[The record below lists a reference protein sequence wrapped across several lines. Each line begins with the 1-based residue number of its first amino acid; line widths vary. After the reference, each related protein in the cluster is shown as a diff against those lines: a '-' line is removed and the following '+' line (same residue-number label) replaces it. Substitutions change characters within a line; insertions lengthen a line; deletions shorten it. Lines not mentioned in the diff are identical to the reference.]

1 MEFYAYLIGL
11 NIACFLPLYF
21 LNIRKEANP
30 FRFLIANPR
39 SFKRLIKIPYLK
51 FPFTDPFRIN
61 FDYTFIVLIAAA
73 LQLNSNS
80 VSLFAAVVWTFGI
93 VEIAYSSVMQIIFK
107 RSPSLQSDLSL
118 AKSGLSIVHH
128 NRWLYLAGIAVTL
141 LTLLISSYLATS
153 YLLRRPP
160 GDWYVSVTL
169 AICLAVPAFYHWRL
183 IWYPYFLFRTVYSPL
198 MSFYKNT
205 KYSSTFES
213 VRTLERSHF
222 EALNAFQNVVL
233 ESKPDFI
240 TICIESYGSF
250 AFKSDEMHDAIQSV
264 VHQYS
269 QELADSGL
277 HVASNFSEPPI
288 FAGGS
293 WLSYVSLTYGIRV
306 HDLQLHDALFYGN
319 HAFAAYESLFHV
331 LKRNGY
337 HSNLLC
343 PLGGFEPARVNWDS
357 ISRCFLSDKNYD
369 WNSLKFAGQTYPF
382 LGTGSAFSPPD
393 QYSLNFAY
401 DDIVRSR
408 NRPFSLF
415 FCTLNS
421 HYSWDSP
428 TLSVDNWRAL
438 NKQDVISPATTD
450 QASDLLTK
458 YKLAI
463 RYQLDYILRFATEHA
478 SENLVITLFGDHQ
491 APFIT
496 PESFGKETPVH
507 VISSSKTVTDE
518 LCKHGFVPGLD
529 LSAHQAVGIRHEG
542 FLSLFM
548 GAVNRAFGQD
558 RQLQI
563 RVKEFGAD
571 IFGTSDDERSG
582 NS

>member
-1 MEFYAYLIGL
+1 VEFYAYLIGL

-21 LNIRKEANP
+21 LNIRDQANP

-39 SFKRLIKIPYLK
+39 SLRRLIKIPYLK

-80 VSLFAAVVWTFGI
+80 VSLFAAVIWTFGI

-107 RSPSLQSDLSL
+107 RPPSLQSDLLL

-128 NRWLYLAGIAVTL
+128 NRWLYLAGIAVTS
-141 LTLLISSYLATS
+141 LTLLIFSFLATS
-153 YLLRRPP
+153 YLLRRSPV
-160 GDWYVSVTL
+160 DWKVSVTL
-169 AICLAVPAFYHWRL
+169 AICLAVPALYHLRL
-183 IWYPYFLFRTVYSPL
+183 IRYPHFLFRTVYSPI
-198 MSFYKNT
+198 MGIYKNT
-205 KYSSTFES
+205 RYGSTSRS

-222 EALNAFQNVVL
+222 EALNAFRNVVL
-233 ESKPDFI
+233 ATKPDFI

-250 AFKSDEMHDAIQSV
+250 VFKNDEIHDAIQGV
-264 VHQYS
+264 VHEYS
-269 QELADSGL
+269 QKLADSGL
-277 HVASNFSEPPI
+277 HVASNFSESPI

-293 WLSYVSLTYGIRV
+293 WLSYVSFTYGIRV
-306 HDLQLHDALFYGN
+306 HDLQLYDALFYGN
-319 HAFAAYESLFHV
+319 HAFPAYESLFHV

-337 HSNLLC
+337 QSTLLC
-343 PLGGFEPARVNWDS
+343 PLGGFEPALINWDS
-357 ISRCFLSDKNYD
+357 ISKCFLSDRNYD
-369 WNSLKFAGQTYPF
+369 WDSLHFAGQSYPF
-382 LGTGSAFSPPD
+382 LENGNAFSPPD

-401 DDIVRSR
+401 EDIVRSG

-421 HYSWDSP
+421 HYPWASP
-428 TLSVDNWRAL
+428 TLAVDNWRVL
-438 NKQDVISPATTD
+438 NKQDDISPATTD
-450 QASDLLTK
+450 QKSDLLTK

-496 PESFGKETPVH
+496 PESFGRETPVH
-507 VISSSKTVTDE
+507 VISSSKTVTAE

-529 LSAHQAVGIRHEG
+529 LSEHQAVGIRHES

-558 RQLQI
+558 RHQQI
-563 RVKEFGAD
+563 EVKEFGAD
-571 IFGTSDDERSG
+571 IFSTSDDERSG

>member
-1 MEFYAYLIGL
+1 MEFYAYLIAL

-21 LNIRKEANP
+21 LNIQEQANP
-30 FRFLIANPR
+30 FRFLIANRR

-51 FPFTDPFRIN
+51 FPFTDPFRVN

-93 VEIAYSSVMQIIFK
+93 VEIAYASVMQFIFK
-107 RSPSLQSDLSL
+107 RPPSLQSDISL

-128 NRWLYLAGIAVTL
+128 NRWLYLAGITVTL
-141 LTLLISSYLATS
+141 FTLLISSYLATS
-153 YLLRRPP
+153 YLLQRSP

-169 AICLAVPAFYHWRL
+169 AICLAVPALYHCRL
-183 IWYPYFLFRTVYSPL
+183 IRYPHFLFRTMYSPI
-198 MSFYKNT
+198 MGFYKNT
-205 KYSSTFES
+205 KHGAKFRSI
-213 VRTLERSHF
+213 RTLDRSHF

-233 ESKPDFI
+233 EAKPSFI

-250 AFKSDEMHDAIQSV
+250 AFKSDEMHDAIHSV
-264 VHQYS
+264 VHEYS
-269 QELADSGL
+269 QKLADSGL
-277 HVASNFSEPPI
+277 HVASNFSESPI

-293 WLSYVSLTYGIRV
+293 WLSYVSFTYGIRV
-306 HDLQLHDALFYGN
+306 HELQLYDALFYGN
-319 HAFAAYESLFHV
+319 HAFPAYESLFHV

-337 HSNLLC
+337 HSTLLC
-343 PLGGFEPARVNWDS
+343 PLGGFEPALVHWDS
-357 ISRCFLSDKNYD
+357 INKCFLSDRNYD
-369 WNSLKFAGQTYPF
+369 WDSLKFAGQIYPF
-382 LGTGSAFSPPD
+382 LEKGSAFSPPD

-401 DDIVRSR
+401 DDIVRSG

-421 HYSWDSP
+421 HYPWVSP
-428 TLSVDNWRAL
+428 TLSVDNWRIL

-450 QASDLLTK
+450 QKSDLLTK

-496 PESFGKETPVH
+496 PGSFGKETPVH

-518 LCKHGFVPGLD
+518 LCKHGFVSGLD
-529 LSAHQAVGIRHEG
+529 LSAHYPVGIRHEG

-558 RQLQI
+558 SQLQI
-563 RVKEFGAD
+563 GVKEFGAD
-571 IFGTSDDERSG
+571 IFGTSDDERSD